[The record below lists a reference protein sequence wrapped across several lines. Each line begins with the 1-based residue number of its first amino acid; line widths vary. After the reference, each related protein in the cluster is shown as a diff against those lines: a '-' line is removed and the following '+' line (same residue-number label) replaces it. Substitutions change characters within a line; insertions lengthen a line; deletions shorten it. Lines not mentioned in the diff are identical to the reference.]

1 MSTDEVGWVWIR
13 RGQGGWR
20 VGGLHQG
27 RPAMETLST
36 AEIAQ
41 AIGDFRDLVVQA
53 G

>member
-1 MSTDEVGWVWIR
+1 
-13 RGQGGWR
+13 
-20 VGGLHQG
+20 
-27 RPAMETLST
+27 METLST